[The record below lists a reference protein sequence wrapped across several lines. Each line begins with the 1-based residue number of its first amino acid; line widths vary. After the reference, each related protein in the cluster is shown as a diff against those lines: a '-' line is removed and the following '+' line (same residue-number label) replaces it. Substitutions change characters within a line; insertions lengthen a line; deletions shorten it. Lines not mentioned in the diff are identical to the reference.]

1 VVRARYLTGYAED
14 QTLTPNGTDAPP
26 LAGRSPRRTRS
37 RPSFPFGLA
46 PNERPLGSGL
56 IWRMPESLD
65 ARGEVSAMDH
75 DEIRL
80 AVPAAPEY
88 ARIARLAVAG
98 LATRLGFSYDEV
110 EDLRIAVGEAC
121 SVLMAEG
128 PIGRIEIVYR
138 LENDAMEVEATA
150 DAAVARRANGTS
162 LSEQILS
169 AVVDEHRIDPMA
181 GRVWLRKQRSDG

>member
-1 VVRARYLTGYAED
+1 
-14 QTLTPNGTDAPP
+14 
-26 LAGRSPRRTRS
+26 
-37 RPSFPFGLA
+37 
-46 PNERPLGSGL
+46 
-56 IWRMPESLD
+56 MPESFAD
-65 ARGEVSAMDH
+65 AHGEVSAMDY

-121 SVLMAEG
+121 SVLMTERPA
-128 PIGRIEIVYR
+128 GRIEVVYR
-138 LENDAMEVEATA
+138 LEDNAMEVEATT
-150 DAAVARRANGTS
+150 DNAVARPTNGSS

-169 AVVDEHRIDPMA
+169 AVVDEHSIDPA
-181 GRVWLRKQRSDG
+181 ARRVWLRKQRSDG